1 MQARAA
7 TGGTGVDQ
15 HIVAVVAGI
24 GCAGAVQRVGWIA
37 TGSRTSG
44 DVHCVEIKAVVI
56 EVLDDPVTDRL
67 WMKFR
72 LIVLGMMDPL

>member
-56 EVLDDPVTDRL
+56 
-67 WMKFR
+67 
-72 LIVLGMMDPL
+72 G